1 MKYRQIRK
9 IKKKNQ
15 FICIKCEKKA
25 QRKKLIYV
33 IYHKAFLHN

>member
-15 FICIKCEKKA
+15 SIRIKCEKKS
-25 QRKKLIYV
+25 QRKELIYV
-33 IYHKAFLHN
+33 IYHKTFLHS

>member
-1 MKYRQIRK
+1 MKYRRIRK
-9 IKKKNQ
+9 IKKKINL
-15 FICIKCEKKA
+15 FASNAKKKT